1 VSRRVILCA
10 VMLAIAAISACDALT
25 DVAVSAGDFAAAT
38 ADAHCDRRFVADG
51 GQAGAFCQEVSQTVA
66 ASQFADDCRGKHLAT
81 AGPGLC
87 ARSRIIAG
95 CKLRKV
101 NQDNSLVWDWY
112 YDVSDILADAGPSA
126 GPDGGFTFDFIPPTT
141 VTDVSRLCASRSRYE
156 DGADLALP

>member
-1 VSRRVILCA
+1 VRRPLV
-10 VMLAIAAISACDALT
+10 IAAILVIAAVIGCDALT
-25 DVAVSAGDFAAAT
+25 DVAVSASDFAAAT
-38 ADAHCDRRFVADG
+38 ADAHCDRRFVTDG
-51 GQAGAFCQEVSQTVA
+51 GQAAAFCQEVSKTVA

-87 ARSRIIAG
+87 DRPRIIAG

-112 YDVSDILADAGPSA
+112 YDVSDILADAGTHA
-126 GPDGGFTFDFIPPTT
+126 GPDGGFTFDDVPPKT
-141 VTDVSRLCASRSRYE
+141 VADVAKLCASRSRYE